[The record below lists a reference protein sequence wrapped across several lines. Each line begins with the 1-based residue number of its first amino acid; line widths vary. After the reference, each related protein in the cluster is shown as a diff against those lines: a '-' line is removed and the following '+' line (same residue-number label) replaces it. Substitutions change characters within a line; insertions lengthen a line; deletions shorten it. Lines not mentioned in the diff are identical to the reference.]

1 MNDPEQIM
9 HMVKML
15 ATFDKQTQ
23 TIFLDRFSNKMR
35 KFDLIQD

>member
-1 MNDPEQIM
+1 M

-15 ATFDKQTQ
+15 ATFDKQKQ
-23 TIFLDRFSNKMR
+23 TKFLDQFANKMR